1 MCDDEK
7 MFNLGLCMLIGVV
20 SLIVF
25 LQVCYRVQNNNL
37 SYVRNA
43 MDDTKYEFA
52 VAETKFS
59 NLSSGD
65 SLRKKVVENHPNVA
79 TVSYSKTIHIDDIPM
94 VTE

>member
-1 MCDDEK
+1 MRDDEK

-20 SLIVF
+20 CLIAF

-37 SYVRNA
+37 EYVRSA
-43 MDDTKYEFA
+43 MDDTKYDFA
-52 VAETKFS
+52 TAETKFS

-65 SLRKKVVENHPNVA
+65 SLRRVVTETHPNIT
-79 TVSYSKTIHIDDIPM
+79 TVSYSKTVHIDSIPM

>member
-1 MCDDEK
+1 MRDDEK
-7 MFNLGLCMLIGVV
+7 MFNLGLWMLIGVV
-20 SLIVF
+20 CLIIF

-37 SYVRNA
+37 EYIRSV
-43 MDDTKYEFA
+43 MDDTKYEMA

-65 SLRKKVVENHPNVA
+65 SLRRAVVETHPNVT
-79 TVSYSKTIHIDDIPM
+79 TVSYSKTIHIDNIPM